1 MKTQHSQG
9 DPVQPKINKFFFKK
23 MSTKNGVETRAA
35 VATEPKI
42 PYTTKPQFPPGKVR
56 LIVE

>member
-1 MKTQHSQG
+1 
-9 DPVQPKINKFFFKK
+9 
-23 MSTKNGVETRAA
+23 MSMKNGVETRAA